1 MVLADEQSNHFTFF
15 GGNMHFRKLLTISV
29 GVALASLLATLAV
42 GAVNS
47 YKLAYR
53 MKKGQRLKYKTTM
66 NVQNS
71 MEMQGREVTTG
82 SDAVSVLRLEVEE
95 VGKDGNVTFVYALDS
110 LNVMVKTP
118 QGDQSFENPEG
129 MIGKRTRQII
139 TTAGKKL
146 KTVEIDTM
154 QFPGALAQSGGRRPA
169 FSLIELAEKEVKTG
183 DSWTASTAD
192 TNAQSG
198 GQIIVGANTTYTVA
212 GEVDTLGYKCLR
224 ITYNG
229 KINLKGNGVNMG
241 MNFSVEG
248 EGPNNGMAYFAPKEG
263 LLVAVVGTSDL
274 ETTIALTGQMS
285 MTIPQSTA
293 NKVAIVLVK

>member
-1 MVLADEQSNHFTFF
+1 MRFK
-15 GGNMHFRKLLTISV
+15 KLLTVLV

-42 GAVNS
+42 GAGNA

-71 MEMQGREVTTG
+71 MEMQGREMTSG

-95 VGKDGNVTFVYALDS
+95 VGKDGNITFVYALDS
-110 LNVMVKTP
+110 LNVTAKTP
-118 QGDQSFENPEG
+118 QGDQTIQNPEG
-129 MIGKRTRQII
+129 MIGKRTRQIM

-146 KTVEIDTM
+146 KSVVVDSM
-154 QFPGALAQSGGRRPA
+154 QLPGLLAQSGGRRSA
-169 FSLIELAEKEVKTG
+169 FSFIELAEKEVKAG

-192 TNAQSG
+192 TNAQTG
-198 GQIIVGANTTYTVA
+198 GQIIVAANTTYTIA

-248 EGPNNGMAYFAPKEG
+248 EGPNNGTAYFAPKEG
-263 LLVAVVGTSDL
+263 MLVAVVGTSDL
-274 ETTIALTGQMS
+274 ESTIALTGQMS

-293 NKVAIVLVK
+293 SKVAIVLVK

>member
-1 MVLADEQSNHFTFF
+1 MRFK
-15 GGNMHFRKLLTISV
+15 KLLTVLV
-29 GVALASLLATLAV
+29 GVVLASLLATLAV
-42 GAVNS
+42 GAGNV
-47 YKLAYR
+47 YKLGYQ

-71 MEMQGREVTTG
+71 MEVQGREMTTG
-82 SDAVSVLRLEVEE
+82 SDAVTVLRLEVEE

-110 LNVMVKTP
+110 LNVAVKTP
-118 QGDQSFENPEG
+118 QGDLSVENPKG

-139 TTAGKKL
+139 SAAGKKL
-146 KTVEIDTM
+146 KTVVVDSMDLPSE
-154 QFPGALAQSGGRRPA
+154 LAQSGGRRPA
-169 FSLIELAEKEVKTG
+169 FSFIELAEKEVKAG

-224 ITYNG
+224 ITYSG
-229 KINLKGNGVNMG
+229 EIKLKGNGVNMG

-248 EGPNNGMAYFAPKEG
+248 EGPNNGTAYFAPKEG